1 MPSWRSGIPIFP
13 RVGGCHDVRQPLAG
27 LGKVRII
34 QNFGRLP
41 GSVFPSSLRP
51 MQGELGHRFRP
62 LAESFSLA
70 GRPLG
75 LCRFRLHLAPLLLI
89 WLLPSLTSP
98 GQSQPLPPA
107 SALAEQAASPA
118 LLVAPPP
125 LGAAALLGPEPLSI
139 GGDPIPAAPS
149 PLPLPLA
156 PAALEGPSGPSP
168 GAAPAPSLAPS
179 PTAAAAAT
187 PAPAARATVA
197 PPASPSAPPATAP
210 SPAATGPATPLDRAL
225 ILDRQ
230 RRLLSL
236 LENGRLVR
244 RFPVAVGM
252 PGWETPVGRFQV
264 LNKTENPV
272 WEHPEKGT
280 HTPAGPA
287 NPLGSRWIGFHQD
300 CLGRRGWDGPSP
312 TAACVCMRSMCGRC
326 SISYRSAHRSPCSP
340 EDRIRLSA
348 GR

>member
-1 MPSWRSGIPIFP
+1 
-13 RVGGCHDVRQPLAG
+13 
-27 LGKVRII
+27 
-34 QNFGRLP
+34 
-41 GSVFPSSLRP
+41 
-51 MQGELGHRFRP
+51 MQGGLGHRFRP
-62 LAESFSLA
+62 LAENFSLA
-70 GRPLG
+70 GCPLG

-98 GQSQPLPPA
+98 GQAQPLPPA
-107 SALAEQAASPA
+107 SALPEQAASPA
-118 LLVAPPP
+118 LPVAPPP

-149 PLPLPLA
+149 PLPMA

-168 GAAPAPSLAPS
+168 GAAA
-179 PTAAAAAT
+179 
-187 PAPAARATVA
+187 AARATVA

-210 SPAATGPATPLDRAL
+210 SPAATGPAIPLDRAL

-280 HTPAGPA
+280 HTQAGPA

-300 CLGRRGWDGPSP
+300 CLGRRGWDGEHMLDVKG
-312 TAACVCMRSMCGRC
+312 CVVAGFHGTPHRWTVGQALSHGCVRLYEEHVRQVFDFV
-326 SISYRSAHRSPCSP
+326 SIGTPVTVLP
-340 EDRIRLSA
+340 
-348 GR
+348 

>member
-1 MPSWRSGIPIFP
+1 
-13 RVGGCHDVRQPLAG
+13 
-27 LGKVRII
+27 
-34 QNFGRLP
+34 
-41 GSVFPSSLRP
+41 
-51 MQGELGHRFRP
+51 MQGGLGHRLRP

-70 GRPLG
+70 SRPLG

-98 GQSQPLPPA
+98 GQAQTLPPA
-107 SALAEQAASPA
+107 SALPEQAATPA
-118 LLVAPPP
+118 LPAAPPP
-125 LGAAALLGPEPLSI
+125 LGAAALLGPEPLRI
-139 GGDPIPAAPS
+139 GGDSIPPAPS
-149 PLPLPLA
+149 PLPMV
-156 PAALEGPSGPSP
+156 PAALEGLSSSPS
-168 GAAPAPSLAPS
+168 AAPAPSLTPS
-179 PTAAAAAT
+179 PTAAAAA
-187 PAPAARATVA
+187 PAASATVL
-197 PPASPSAPPATAP
+197 PSASPSAPPGTAP

-300 CLGRRGWDGPSP
+300 CLGRRGWDGEHMLDVKG
-312 TAACVCMRSMCGRC
+312 CVVAGFHGTPHRWTVGQALSHGCVRLYEEHVRQVFDFV
-326 SISYRSAHRSPCSP
+326 SIGTPVTVLP
-340 EDRIRLSA
+340 
-348 GR
+348 

>member
-1 MPSWRSGIPIFP
+1 
-13 RVGGCHDVRQPLAG
+13 
-27 LGKVRII
+27 
-34 QNFGRLP
+34 
-41 GSVFPSSLRP
+41 

-62 LAESFSLA
+62 LVERFSLA
-70 GRPLG
+70 GRPRG

-98 GQSQPLPPA
+98 GQSQILPPA
-107 SALAEQAASPA
+107 SALDEQAASPA
-118 LLVAPPP
+118 LPVAPPP

-156 PAALEGPSGPSP
+156 PAALEDPSGPSP
-168 GAAPAPSLAPS
+168 GA
-179 PTAAAAAT
+179 
-187 PAPAARATVA
+187 APAARATVA

-300 CLGRRGWDGPSP
+300 CLGRRGWDGEHMLDVKG
-312 TAACVCMRSMCGRC
+312 CVVAGFHGTPHRWTVGQALSHGCVRLYEEHVRQVFDFV
-326 SISYRSAHRSPCSP
+326 SIGTPVTVLP
-340 EDRIRLSA
+340 
-348 GR
+348 

>member
-13 RVGGCHDVRQPLAG
+13 RVGGCHDARQPLAG
-27 LGKVRII
+27 LGKVRLA

-41 GSVFPSSLRP
+41 GSVFASSLRP
-51 MQGELGHRFRP
+51 IQGGLGHRVRP
-62 LAESFSLA
+62 LAGCSVSLA
-70 GRPLG
+70 LRPVG
-75 LCRFRLHLAPLLLI
+75 LSRFRLHLAPLLLI

-98 GQSQPLPPA
+98 GQAQPLPPA
-107 SALAEQAASPA
+107 SALPEQAATPA
-118 LLVAPPP
+118 LPVAPPP

-139 GGDPIPAAPS
+139 GGDPTPAATS
-149 PLPLPLA
+149 PLPMA
-156 PAALEGPSGPSP
+156 PAVLEGPSGPSP
-168 GAAPAPSLAPS
+168 
-179 PTAAAAAT
+179 AAAA
-187 PAPAARATVA
+187 PGVRATVA

-210 SPAATGPATPLDRAL
+210 SPAAPAPATPLDRAL

-300 CLGRRGWDGPSP
+300 CLGRRGWDGEHMLDVKG
-312 TAACVCMRSMCGRC
+312 CVVAGFHGTPHRWTVGQALSHGCVRLYEEHVRQVFDFV
-326 SISYRSAHRSPCSP
+326 SIGTPVTVLP
-340 EDRIRLSA
+340 
-348 GR
+348 

>member
-1 MPSWRSGIPIFP
+1 MPSWRSGNPIFP
-13 RVGGCHDVRQPLAG
+13 RVGGCHDARQPLAG
-27 LGKVRII
+27 LGKVRLD
-34 QNFGRLP
+34 QNFGRIP

-51 MQGELGHRFRP
+51 MQGELGHRFLP

-70 GRPLG
+70 SRPFG

-98 GQSQPLPPA
+98 GQAQPLPPA
-107 SALAEQAASPA
+107 SALPEQAATPA
-118 LLVAPPP
+118 LPVAPPP
-125 LGAAALLGPEPLSI
+125 QGAAALLGPEPLSI
-139 GGDPIPAAPS
+139 GGDPTPAAPS
-149 PLPLPLA
+149 PLPMA
-156 PAALEGPSGPSP
+156 PAVLDLEGSSGPSP
-168 GAAPAPSLAPS
+168 
-179 PTAAAAAT
+179 AAAA
-187 PAPAARATVA
+187 PGVRATVA
-197 PPASPSAPPATAP
+197 PPASPSAPPANAP

-252 PGWETPVGRFQV
+252 PGWETPVGTFQV

-300 CLGRRGWDGPSP
+300 CLGRRGWDGEHMLDVKG
-312 TAACVCMRSMCGRC
+312 CVVAGFHGTPHRWTVGQALSHGCVRLYEEHVRQVFDFV
-326 SISYRSAHRSPCSP
+326 SIGTPVTVLP
-340 EDRIRLSA
+340 
-348 GR
+348 

>member
-1 MPSWRSGIPIFP
+1 MPSWRSGNPIFP
-13 RVGGCHDVRQPLAG
+13 RVGGCHDARQPLAG
-27 LGKVRII
+27 LGKVRLD
-34 QNFGRLP
+34 QNFGRIP

-51 MQGELGHRFRP
+51 MQGELGHRFLP

-70 GRPLG
+70 SRPFG

-89 WLLPSLTSP
+89 WLLPSLTCP
-98 GQSQPLPPA
+98 GQAQPLPPA
-107 SALAEQAASPA
+107 SALPEQAATPA
-118 LLVAPPP
+118 LPVAPPP

-139 GGDPIPAAPS
+139 GGDPTPAAPS
-149 PLPLPLA
+149 PLPMA
-156 PAALEGPSGPSP
+156 PAVLDLEGSSGPSP
-168 GAAPAPSLAPS
+168 
-179 PTAAAAAT
+179 AAAA
-187 PAPAARATVA
+187 PGVRATVA
-197 PPASPSAPPATAP
+197 PPASPSAPPANAP

-300 CLGRRGWDGPSP
+300 CLGRRGWDGEHMLDVKG
-312 TAACVCMRSMCGRC
+312 CVVAGFHGTPHRWTVGQALSHGCVRLYEEHVRQVFDFV
-326 SISYRSAHRSPCSP
+326 SIGTPVTVLP
-340 EDRIRLSA
+340 
-348 GR
+348 